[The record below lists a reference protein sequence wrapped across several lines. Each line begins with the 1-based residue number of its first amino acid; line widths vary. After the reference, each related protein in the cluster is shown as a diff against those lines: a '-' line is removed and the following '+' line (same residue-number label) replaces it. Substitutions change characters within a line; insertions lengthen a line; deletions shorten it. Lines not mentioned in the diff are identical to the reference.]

1 MALASGA
8 ENSRNRLRENES
20 RFRRLLGYLD
30 ADPENLNLIADA
42 ASAAF
47 DAGNLAT
54 VQSLL
59 DRHRDLADLPLMLI
73 NLDGLVALRS
83 SRLGDAA
90 TAFNTLIAVGVT
102 DPSVRFNRAWV
113 HALQGEHEQALAL
126 LDDDAVAV
134 TPRAAALKVQM
145 LHHLGRIED
154 ALAAGHGLA
163 ERFPGNED
171 LLGALSVVAM
181 DADDLPLASY
191 YANQAGGSTDALTTR
206 GLVALNEDRADD
218 AMALFDE
225 ALARHPDAARAW
237 LGKGLGLI
245 ATGQVPQGNV
255 ALQRGAEIFGD
266 HLGSWIAVGWTQ
278 FIAKDLKAAR
288 ATFEKAL
295 ALDENFAESHGGLAV
310 LDIAEGNLDGGKRR
324 SEIALRLDR
333 QCFGGMLARML
344 LHEARGNV
352 VAAQRIWDRA
362 LDMPAGADGK
372 TLAQAMIGMGLNPG
386 RGSGSSA

>member
-1 MALASGA
+1 MASGA
-8 ENSRNRLRENES
+8 ENSRNVLRESESRLR
-20 RFRRLLGYLD
+20 RLIEFLD
-30 ADPENLNLIADA
+30 ADPGNLDLIADA

-47 DAGNLAT
+47 DAGNLDTA
-54 VQSLL
+54 QSLL
-59 DRHRDLADLPLMLI
+59 DRHRGLAELPPMLL
-73 NLDGLVALRS
+73 NLNGLVALRS

-90 TAFNTLIAVGVT
+90 AAFDTLIAAGVN

-113 HALQGEHEQALAL
+113 HALLGEHEQALAL
-126 LDDDAVAV
+126 LDDEAVGV

-154 ALAAGHGLA
+154 ALSTGHGLA

-181 DADDLPLASY
+181 DADDLPLAAY
-191 YANQAGGSTDALTTR
+191 YAEQAGGGADALTTR
-206 GLVALNEDRADD
+206 GLVALNEDRAGE
-218 AMALFDE
+218 AMALFDD
-225 ALARHPDAARAW
+225 ALARHPEAARAW

-245 ATGQVPQGNV
+245 ATGQVPQGTA

-278 FIAKDLKAAR
+278 VIAKDLKAAR

-324 SEIALRLDR
+324 SEIALRLDK

-344 LHEARGNV
+344 LNEASGNV
-352 VAAQRIWDRA
+352 AAAQRIWDRA
-362 LDMPAGADGK
+362 LEMPAGANGK
-372 TLAQAMIGMGLNPG
+372 TLAEAMIGMGLNPG
-386 RGSGSSA
+386 RGQGSSS